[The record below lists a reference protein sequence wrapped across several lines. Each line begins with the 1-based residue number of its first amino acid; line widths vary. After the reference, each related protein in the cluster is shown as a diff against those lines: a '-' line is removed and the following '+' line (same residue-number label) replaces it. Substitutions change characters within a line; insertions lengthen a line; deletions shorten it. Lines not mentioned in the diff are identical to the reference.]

1 VQCGADADND
11 LSRFRNN
18 TEQMQRG
25 CITDEESMHCR
36 CREDEEQLQS
46 RYITDEEIRS
56 YTEDAEKRRY
66 NADA

>member
-1 VQCGADADND
+1 
-11 LSRFRNN
+11 
-18 TEQMQRG
+18 MQRG